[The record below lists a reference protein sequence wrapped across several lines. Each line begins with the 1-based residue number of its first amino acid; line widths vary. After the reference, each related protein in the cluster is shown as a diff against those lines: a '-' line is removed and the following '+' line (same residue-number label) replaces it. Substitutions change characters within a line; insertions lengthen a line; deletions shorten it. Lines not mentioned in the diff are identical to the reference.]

1 MQVCFWLDFS
11 IQVCD
16 VCLDFVTLGA
26 VGNGPAVVMLVG
38 FWAVYV
44 VLWKALGFPVTNNAL
59 WVLFVQAVISETL
72 FIKWFSKE

>member
-1 MQVCFWLDFS
+1 MKKVNWSKVKDRIINIIRFIIF
-11 IQVCD
+11 
-16 VCLDFVTLGA
+16 T
-26 VGNGPAVVMLVG
+26 VVMLVG

-72 FIKWFSKE
+72 FIKWFSRE

>member
-1 MQVCFWLDFS
+1 MKKVNWSKVKDRIINITRFIIF
-11 IQVCD
+11 
-16 VCLDFVTLGA
+16 T
-26 VGNGPAVVMLVG
+26 VVMLVG

>member
-1 MQVCFWLDFS
+1 MKKVNWSKVKDRIINIIRFIIF
-11 IQVCD
+11 
-16 VCLDFVTLGA
+16 T
-26 VGNGPAVVMLVG
+26 VVMLVG

-44 VLWKALGFPVTNNAL
+44 VFWKALGFPVTNNAL

>member
-1 MQVCFWLDFS
+1 MKKVNWTKVRDRIINIIRFIIF
-11 IQVCD
+11 
-16 VCLDFVTLGA
+16 T
-26 VGNGPAVVMLVG
+26 VVMLVG

-59 WVLFVQAVISETL
+59 WVLFIQAVISETL

>member
-1 MQVCFWLDFS
+1 MKKVNWSKVKDRIINIIRFIIF
-11 IQVCD
+11 
-16 VCLDFVTLGA
+16 T
-26 VGNGPAVVMLVG
+26 VVMLVG

-59 WVLFVQAVISETL
+59 WVLFVQAVISETM